1 MLSMPEPNIQRLLPP
16 EIMTRAARGIGHISH
31 PIRLRILEFLD
42 VNGMSSVS
50 QISEHISTEQMITS
64 QHLKKLRDANL
75 VRTHRRGIF
84 IYYEICKE
92 YPASIFV
99 CMRKLFGH
107 MTDQL
112 EFLRDDFREIL
123 PSDYTTMI
131 ANRIKLFAHIDK
143 MRILEYL
150 LYAGTS
156 CVCDIAN
163 AINLSQPSTSQYLK
177 KLYEDDFV
185 KPTRNGRHVYYE
197 ITPGVHKTALAC
209 IHKRYNHVGDKF

>member
-1 MLSMPEPNIQRLLPP
+1 MLLMPEPHIQSLLPP
-16 EIMTRAARGIGHISH
+16 DIMTRAARGIGYISH

-42 VNGMSSVS
+42 VNGVSSVS
-50 QISEHISTEQMITS
+50 QISEHLSTEQMIIS
-64 QHLKKLRDANL
+64 QHLRKMRDTNL

-84 IYYEICKE
+84 VYYEICQE

-112 EFLRDDFREIL
+112 EYLRDDFREIL
-123 PSDYTTMI
+123 PTDYTTMI

-150 LYAGTS
+150 LYAGPS
-156 CVCDIAN
+156 CVCDIAH
-163 AINLSQPSTSQYLK
+163 ATKLAQPITSQYLK

-185 KPTRNGRHVYYE
+185 KSTRDGRHVYYE
-197 ITPGVHKTALAC
+197 ITSGVHKTAIGC
-209 IHKRYNHVGDKF
+209 IHKRYNSVGNNF